1 LPAIQKATTE
11 KLQEIHEI
19 GPEIAASVESFFQE
33 QRNLAVIQRMKELGV
48 RVQEIKQSSNSA
60 GQTLSGKIFVL
71 TGTLEGMTREEAKQ
85 KIESLGG
92 RVTSS
97 ISKQT
102 DYVVMGKDPGS
113 KLDRATTLGVMIL
126 NEEEFTLLSQKGDP

>member
-1 LPAIQKATTE
+1 
-11 KLQEIHEI
+11 
-19 GPEIAASVESFFQE
+19 
-33 QRNLAVIQRMKELGV
+33 
-48 RVQEIKQSSNSA
+48 
-60 GQTLSGKIFVL
+60 VL